1 MTTKPTESLA
11 EVQRRTD
18 LDRATAQKVQLRHGT
33 GRIPFAVSDGL
44 FWYTPIPPQP
54 DTDDLAKS
62 ARLMLYHDRGD
73 GPRLFVAPAGDLQ
86 AGWVVGVGG

>member
-1 MTTKPTESLA
+1 M
-11 EVQRRTD
+11 
-18 LDRATAQKVQLRHGT
+18 
-33 GRIPFAVSDGL
+33 RIPFITEKSAGRCSTSPTATDSGL
-44 FWYTPIPPQP
+44 FWYTPITPQP

-86 AGWVVGVGG
+86 AGWVVGVGGVG